1 MQFLTVL
8 KNFLGEDEEILRFA
22 KNKKSIIIL
31 NKMDLVPVIDEN
43 NEKLSDFKGNIIK
56 MSLIT
61 KDGIED
67 LYKKIEELFN
77 MNEINV
83 DSEVVI
89 TNLRQKN
96 LIFNALKSV
105 EKAAEAVNN
114 GTPLDIVAIFI
125 KEILEE
131 IGFITGD
138 SVTEDI
144 IDEIFSK
151 FCLGK

>member
-1 MQFLTVL
+1 MQFLIVL
-8 KNFLGEDEEILRFA
+8 KNVLGEDEEILRFA

>member
-1 MQFLTVL
+1 MIVL
-8 KNFLGEDEEILRFA
+8 KNFLGEDEEILNFA
-22 KNKKSIIIL
+22 KGKKSIIIL
-31 NKMDLVPVIDEN
+31 NKMDLTSVIDEN
-43 NEKLSDFKGNIIK
+43 NEKLSEFKENIIK

-61 KDGIED
+61 KEGLED

-83 DSEVVI
+83 DSEVLI

-105 EKAAEAVNN
+105 KKAKEAVNN

-131 IGFITGD
+131 IGYITGD